1 MPPIRLL
8 IVDDHQFFR
17 WGLRLACDLEEDFE
31 VVGEAENGR
40 EAVELA
46 RRIRP
51 DVVLMDVEM
60 PILDGVQATGLIA
73 EENPETRIIVLTVF
87 QKDAYVFEAIKAGA
101 WGYLLKGVDEQVL
114 GEAIRAAHRGDVL
127 IDAHVA
133 GRVLE
138 EFRRLSQT
146 EVHIKQDER
155 EVQGRQVDVETDWP
169 TDVVL
174 ERLTES
180 EMDVLRLVAQGKAN
194 RTIARQLSLSEKTIT
209 NRLSIIYQKLRV
221 NSRVQ
226 AALVALRKGWVG
238 LDPEQGSRP
247 T

>member
-1 MPPIRLL
+1 MSPIRLL

-17 WGLRLACDLEEDFE
+17 WGLRLACELEEDFE
-31 VVGEAENGR
+31 VVGEAENGQ
-40 EAVELA
+40 EAAELA
-46 RRIRP
+46 RRVRP
-51 DVVLMDVEM
+51 DVVLMDIEM
-60 PILDGVQATGLIA
+60 PILDGVQATGLIT
-73 EENPETRIIVLTVF
+73 EENPDTRIIVLTVF
-87 QKDAYVFEAIKAGA
+87 QKDEYVFEAIKAGA
-101 WGYLLKGVDEQVL
+101 WGYLLKGVDEQTL

-127 IDAHVA
+127 IDAQVA
-133 GRVLE
+133 ARVLE
-138 EFRRLSQT
+138 EFRRLSKTEAQT
-146 EVHIKQDER
+146 KQDEQETQDR
-155 EVQGRQVDVETDWP
+155 YVDTEKDWP
-169 TDVVL
+169 TDVEL

-180 EMDVLRLVAQGKAN
+180 EMDVLRLVAQGNDN
-194 RTIARQLSLSEKTIT
+194 RTIAGQLSLSEKTIT